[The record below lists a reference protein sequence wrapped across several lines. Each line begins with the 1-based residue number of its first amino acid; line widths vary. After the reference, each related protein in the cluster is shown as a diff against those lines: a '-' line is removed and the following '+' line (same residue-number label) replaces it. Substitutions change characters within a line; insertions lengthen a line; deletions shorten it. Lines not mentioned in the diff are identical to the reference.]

1 MMYRRAIPDQEE
13 RMDYTEF
20 VAGKL
25 RAQPPTAAGLA
36 TLPDWPLFPWQR
48 AITDL
53 ALTRGRAA
61 IFADTGTG
69 KTRME
74 LAWAHAVSEAA
85 GKPVLLLAPLAVG
98 KQTVREAQAI
108 GAGSEVRYLATA
120 DDVLAS
126 DRVVVTNYERLHHF
140 EPLRPILGG
149 IVLDESSILKALDGK
164 TRRALTD
171 FAQTIPYRL
180 CATATPAPNDYIELG
195 QHAEFL
201 GVLTAKEMMA
211 LYFTQDGNSTQKWRL
226 KGHARESFWRWC
238 ASWATAMRR
247 PSDVGFP
254 GGDPLY
260 DLPPLNV
267 HQVEVEAE
275 SPHATGTLFKM
286 EARTLQ
292 ERREARKATLA
303 ERVAAAVRLIEAEP
317 DEQWLVWCDLN
328 DESHALAK
336 VITGAVEVKGADSVE
351 HKEASLLGFA
361 DGEIRALVTKPSI
374 AGHGMNFQRCA
385 RVVFVGL
392 SDSFERYYQAIRRTW
407 RFGQDR
413 PVECYV
419 VTADV
424 EGAVVRNIQE
434 KQRKAEA
441 MQDELV
447 RAMADRTAEHLAARG
462 QYETDE
468 ASGDGWRM
476 LLGDCVE
483 RLGEVEDESVG
494 LSVFS
499 PPFPTMYVY
508 TDQARDM
515 GNVRDVR
522 EMIAHYEFLLPELM
536 RVLMPGRT
544 VAVHLAQAQ
553 SRKVDGLEIGLID
566 FRGETI
572 AAMTRA
578 GFTFYGEVTIDKNPQ
593 VKAVRTKDRGL
604 LFKSLAE
611 DSANMRMAQADYL
624 LQFRK
629 PGENP
634 HPIRDGISEKY
645 DNEHGWITPEEW
657 IEWAAP
663 VWYRASEHYPGG
675 IRETDVLNVS
685 AARDEKDERHL
696 CPLQLGVIERAVKL
710 WSAPGEMVLSP
721 FAGVGSEGFRALQL
735 GRRFTGVELKRS
747 YFDTACRNLMAA
759 AASRDTLALDVG
771 A

>member
-1 MMYRRAIPDQEE
+1 
-13 RMDYTEF
+13 MDYTEF
-20 VAGKL
+20 VASKL

-634 HPIRDGISEKY
+634 HPIRAGISEKY
-645 DNEHGWITPEEW
+645 DNKHGWITPEEW

>member
-1 MMYRRAIPDQEE
+1 
-13 RMDYTEF
+13 MDYTEF
-20 VAGKL
+20 VASKL

-553 SRKVDGLEIGLID
+553 SRKIDGLEIGLID

-634 HPIRDGISEKY
+634 HPIRAGISEKY